1 MGDTAKVVSPFG
13 ARGGNTGIADADN
26 LAWKLAAVLRG
37 LAPESLLN
45 SYHDERLEAAQR
57 NVLVTNRTARFLRPT
72 DPAAQMFRQAT
83 LALAKKHRF
92 ARNMVNTG
100 RMAEANTYS
109 RSPACQGGG
118 VSVQN
123 VSFLWANG
131 KTGLL
136 NTLIDWADGCLLL
149 LVFGPLAAA
158 ETQRLRQLTAT
169 TPLLR
174 VVQVIEPGAR
184 AQAREHLIDAQ
195 GHLRRACQAT
205 GQRWALVR
213 PDSYLAGIGAGV
225 DGALVAQLG
234 RALTLI

>member
-1 MGDTAKVVSPFG
+1 
-13 ARGGNTGIADADN
+13 
-26 LAWKLAAVLRG
+26 
-37 LAPESLLN
+37 
-45 SYHDERLEAAQR
+45 
-57 NVLVTNRTARFLRPT
+57 
-72 DPAAQMFRQAT
+72 
-83 LALAKKHRF
+83 
-92 ARNMVNTG
+92 MVNTG